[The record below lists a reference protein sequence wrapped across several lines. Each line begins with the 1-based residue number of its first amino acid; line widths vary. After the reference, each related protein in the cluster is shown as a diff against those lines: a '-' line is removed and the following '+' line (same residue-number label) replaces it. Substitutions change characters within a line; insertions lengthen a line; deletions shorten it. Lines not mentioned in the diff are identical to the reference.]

1 MILTKLIVSC
11 QAEPGSPFNDINS
24 VVKFALS
31 AKIGGAGGIRSEGI
45 SRTKKI
51 IEEVGLPTI
60 GLIKR
65 RFRDD
70 GFVGITIKER
80 DVVDLIEIG
89 SAIIAIDG
97 TNRTREGMNGYNFIS
112 KIKKKYNCKIM
123 ADVSTFEEGVQC
135 EENGADFISTTLNG
149 YTPWTIEDNNGQPNF
164 NLISQLIEKIKKP
177 VVAEGRIA
185 NPLQASEMIS
195 KGCSHVVVGSFI
207 TRPHL
212 ITKAFVELLK

>member
-1 MILTKLIVSC
+1 MCSKLIVSC
-11 QAEPGSPFNDINS
+11 QAEPGNPFNDINS

-31 AKIGGAGGIRSEGI
+31 AKIGGAGGIRSEGV

-51 IEEVGLPTI
+51 INEVGLPTI

-65 RFRDD
+65 KFQD
-70 GFVGITIKER
+70 GFVGITIRES

-97 TNRTREGMNGYNFIS
+97 TNRIREGISGCEFIS

-149 YTPWTIEDNNGQPNF
+149 YTPWTISDNNGSPNF
-164 NLISQLIEKIKKP
+164 KLISQLVEKIKKP

-185 NPLQASEMIS
+185 NPLQALELINI
-195 KGCSHVVVGSFI
+195 GCSHVVVGSFI

-212 ITKAFVELLK
+212 ITKAFVELLN